1 MRTLTKTILLAV
13 LALVLTSATP
23 VSISAQYNTSES
35 SVRELVRTIQSRT
48 DNLRRTLQN
57 SNNRGSLSSS
67 QLYEL
72 NRLIGEF
79 SSATTQ
85 LDQRLG
91 TRRSST
97 TDARLVL
104 DRAALVDNYF
114 ANYRLGVAAGRE
126 WQTLRS
132 ELDRLAL
139 AYNMNWQWS
148 TGSNTGS
155 YPSYPTGSYPNEQQL
170 RQLTQRIDTRT
181 SNFSRQLRLD
191 LNRRGYNDRSAN
203 QVRSQLS
210 QFEAAVMRFLSRVNT
225 MQVRAEDA
233 QAVLQEAAFFQPYV
247 TNERL
252 STATGN
258 QWNLLRQGL
267 DQLASTFNV
276 SW

>member
-97 TDARLVL
+97 TDVRLVL

-148 TGSNTGS
+148 TGTNTG
-155 YPSYPTGSYPNEQQL
+155 SYPTGSYPNEQQL

-181 SNFSRQLRLD
+181 TNFSRQLRLD
-191 LNRRGYNDRSAN
+191 LNRRGYNGRSAN
-203 QVRSQLS
+203 QVRSELS
-210 QFEAAVMRFLSRVNT
+210 EFEAAVMRLRNRVNT
-225 MQVRAEDA
+225 RQASAADA
-233 QAVLQEAAFFQPYV
+233 QTVLQEAAFFQTFV
-247 TNERL
+247 SSE
-252 STATGN
+252 
-258 QWNLLRQGL
+258 
-267 DQLASTFNV
+267 QL
-276 SW
+276 

>member
-13 LALVLTSATP
+13 LALMLTSATP

-35 SVRELVRTIQSRT
+35 SVRELIRTIQSRS

-57 SNNRGSLSSS
+57 SNSRGNLSSS

-97 TDARLVL
+97 SDVRLVL
-104 DRAALVDNYF
+104 DRAALIDNYF
-114 ANYRLGVAAGRE
+114 ANYRLGFGAERG
-126 WQTLRS
+126 WQALRS
-132 ELDRLAL
+132 DLDRLAI

-148 TGSNTGS
+148 TGTNAGS
-155 YPSYPTGSYPNEQQL
+155 YPGTNTDSYPTGSYPNEQQL

-191 LNRRGYNDRSAN
+191 LNRRGYNGRRTSAN
-203 QVRSQLS
+203 QVRSELS
-210 QFEAAVMRFLSRVNT
+210 EFEAAVMRFRNRVNT
-225 MQVRAEDA
+225 RQASATDA
-233 QAVLQEAAFFQPYV
+233 QSVLQEATFFQTFV
-247 TNERL
+247 TSEQL
-252 STATGN
+252 STATEN
-258 QWNLLRQGL
+258 QWNLR
-267 DQLASTFNV
+267 
-276 SW
+276 